1 MNPGFLPRMSSSAAR
16 MISRADCASRRS
28 VPYHPAS
35 RTNTVARVTQRPQ
48 LLPYTCASLMPDSST
63 NRCKS
68 SRISRKTVCL
78 PTGAG
83 RSMRLPEASS
93 PDVYKRQGMP
103 CLLTSLTTA
112 AGFLGFCAADIQP
125 FREMGVYASV
135 GALMAY
141 ILSILVVLLR
151 YSCRL
156 HTSRCV

>member
-35 RTNTVARVTQRPQ
+35 RTSTVARVTQHPQ

-63 NRCKS
+63 NSCKS

-93 PDVYKRQGMP
+93 PACLRTP
-103 CLLTSLTTA
+103 CS
-112 AGFLGFCAADIQP
+112 
-125 FREMGVYASV
+125 
-135 GALMAY
+135 
-141 ILSILVVLLR
+141 
-151 YSCRL
+151 
-156 HTSRCV
+156 